1 MPEDPEVPTEHLHEA
16 IHEEAEKGA
25 SWVMA
30 VALSTAVL
38 AVLAAITALLA
49 GGHANEA
56 MMDQI
61 QASDQWAFYQAK
73 GIKAAVLESK
83 TELLGGLGKEPAA
96 GDAEKLEKYKSD
108 QKEIQAIAEEKTR
121 SSEAHLARHETLAKG
136 VTVFQVSIAIAAIA
150 VLTRRRWM
158 WFASMLLG
166 ICGCV
171 FLFLGL
177 I

>member
-49 GGHANEA
+49 GNHANEA

-83 TELLGGLGKEPAA
+83 SELLKGLGKEPAA
-96 GDAEKLEKYKSD
+96 GDEEKLEKYKSD
-108 QKEIQAIAEEKTR
+108 QKEIQAVAEEKTHA
-121 SSEAHLARHETLAKG
+121 SEAHLARHETLAKG

-158 WFASMLLG
+158 WFTSMLLG
-166 ICGCV
+166 LCGCV
-171 FLFLGL
+171 FLVLG
-177 I
+177 II

>member
-1 MPEDPEVPTEHLHEA
+1 MPEDPEVPTEHLHDA
-16 IHEEAEKGA
+16 IHEEAEKGG

-30 VALSTAVL
+30 VALSTAVV

-49 GGHANEA
+49 GNHANEA

-83 TELLGGLGKEPAA
+83 IETLRGLGKEPGA
-96 GDAEKLEKYKSD
+96 GDEEKLEKYKAD
-108 QKEIQAIAEEKTR
+108 QKEIQTVAEEKTKA
-121 SSEAHLARHETLAKG
+121 SEEHLAHHETLARG
-136 VTVFQVSIAIAAIA
+136 VTVFQVAIAIAAIA

-158 WFASMLLG
+158 WSISLLLG
-166 ICGCV
+166 LCGCV
-171 FLFLGL
+171 FLVLGL

>member
-1 MPEDPEVPTEHLHEA
+1 MPEDPDVPTEHLHET
-16 IHEEAEKGA
+16 IHEEAEKGS

-38 AVLAAITALLA
+38 AVLAAISALLA

-73 GIKAAVLESK
+73 AIKAAVLESK
-83 TELLGGLGKEPAA
+83 IELLGGMGKETPP
-96 GDAEKLEKYKSD
+96 GDGEKLAKYTSD
-108 QKEIQAIAEEKTR
+108 QKEIQAVAEEKTH
-121 SSEAHLARHETLAKG
+121 SSEGHMARHETLAKG
-136 VTVFQVSIAIAAIA
+136 VTVFQIAIAIAAIS
-150 VLTRRRWM
+150 VLTRKRWM
-158 WFASMLLG
+158 WFGSMLLG

-171 FLFLGL
+171 FLLLGVL
-177 I
+177 